1 MIIILVFTRLSLMI
15 QLYRV
20 ERIFTMGFGSNWNLR
35 EEVLPVLLDLGTPKS
50 SFPIY
55 SVVFHEVGEYE
66 MIKSGLSMKT
76 TNDLFGCP
84 LWGWEVNCVQ
94 IHKKTIKWSNSPT
107 TEDNKRHIQACALSL
122 LETSVFHVDDYYHII
137 IISLYH
143 HHYQIIII
151 IHAGMCP
158 LPFGNHCLPRL
169 LLSLYNYIII
179 IIKLSLLFMQ
189 ACALSL
195 LETCVFHV
203 DVAEAVADT
212 GPDLVDYCVRWGFL
226 KPSFLKSS

>member
-1 MIIILVFTRLSLMI
+1 MPHPGVCPLPP
-15 QLYRV
+15 
-20 ERIFTMGFGSNWNLR
+20 GNLR
-35 EEVLPVLLDLGTPKS
+35 LPRR
-50 SFPIY
+50 Y
-55 SVVFHEVGEYE
+55 
-66 MIKSGLSMKT
+66 
-76 TNDLFGCP
+76 
-84 LWGWEVNCVQ
+84 
-94 IHKKTIKWSNSPT
+94 
-107 TEDNKRHIQACALSL
+107 
-122 LETSVFHVDDYYHII
+122 YYHYII
-137 IISLYH
+137 VISLYYY
-143 HHYQIIII
+143 HYQIIII

-212 GPDLVDYCVRWGFL
+212 GPDLVDYCVR
-226 KPSFLKSS
+226 

>member
-1 MIIILVFTRLSLMI
+1 MI

-35 EEVLPVLLDLGTPKS
+35 EEVLPVLLDFGMPKS

-94 IHKKTIKWSNSPT
+94 IHKKTIKWSNSPA
-107 TEDNKRHIQACALSL
+107 TEDKKCHIQACALSL
-122 LETSVFHVDDYYHII
+122 LETSVFHVD
-137 IISLYH
+137 
-143 HHYQIIII
+143 IIII
-151 IHAGMCP
+151 I
-158 LPFGNHCLPRL
+158 L
-169 LLSLYNYIII
+169 LLYHYIII
-179 IIKLSLLFMQ
+179 IIKLSLLYIQ

-195 LETCVFHV
+195 LETSVFHV
-203 DVAEAVADT
+203 DVAEAVADA
-212 GPDLVDYCVRWGFL
+212 GPDLVDYCVRWV
-226 KPSFLKSS
+226 